1 MMQFIRDH
9 ANSVWAKILLIG
21 VGVSL
26 AGIGG
31 TQIFSGPSADAVASV
46 DGSKITLQEVEAQY
60 QLLLNNYAQNT
71 ELTEEMQRQY
81 KLIAREDLIQRR
93 ALNKQAEDWK
103 IRASDRAVAEKIIEI
118 PAFQKNGVFDQ
129 ETYKQAL
136 FYSGYNIESFED
148 GVRRDVEDQIIRE
161 AFALSA
167 FASEKAL
174 IEELEY
180 VGQTRDLAVA
190 TYNYRDQAKN
200 VTVSNDEVAARYEAN
215 KGQFVTP
222 DRIKVQYLELTP
234 ALFGAETQIDLSS
247 DMVADEMTK
256 LKKENEQRASEQFT
270 IEYSN
275 DAEKAEALQLLAD
288 LRVAL
293 VSGAMTFDEAK
304 AKMEEVNNAYY
315 NKNGNFKY
323 GAAGIPQFDDA
334 LFALTEA
341 DPYSEPFATDGEV
354 HLVHLLGITTPF
366 ADENDLKTAAVNNLK
381 QKQHLDQYL
390 QAEARMQQ
398 LAETYTESLDEIAQD
413 LGVPLKET
421 EWLNVDQP
429 EGFIANPTVWD
440 ALNTVDVREN
450 HRNSLPFAFNNEDN
464 HAMIVRIADQEERRQ
479 KSLDESYDEI
489 KAELT
494 MEKAKSSITDR
505 VNAMLEAGDVE
516 SFQNDIEQLGFAYNQ
531 YNDLAITSIGNLQAK
546 PVEQEAISNGFEK
559 VKQLKDNKPEYLV
572 EDIDGHI
579 VVVAVNNIKKGESA
593 DFPDDMKTQ
602 LREYLDARSGSYEYQ
617 ALLLYIKNHSNIKL
631 YNSSFFN

>member
-1 MMQFIRDH
+1 MQFIRDH

-31 TQIFSGPSADAVASV
+31 TQIFSGPSADTIASV

-60 QLLLNNYAQNT
+60 QLLLNNYAQNV
-71 ELTEEMQRQY
+71 ELTEELQRQY

-103 IRASDRAVAEKIIEI
+103 IRASDRAVAEKIIEV

-136 FYSGYNIESFED
+136 FYSGYNIETFED
-148 GVRRDVEDQIIRE
+148 NVRRDVEDQVIRE

-174 IEELEY
+174 TEELEY
-180 VGQTRDLAVA
+180 IGQTRDIAVA
-190 TYNYRDQAKN
+190 TYNYKDQLNN
-200 VTVSNDEVAARYEAN
+200 VAVSDDEIAARYDTH
-215 KGQFVTP
+215 KDQFVTP
-222 DRIKVQYLELTP
+222 NRIRVQYIELTP
-234 ALFGAETQIDLSS
+234 ELLGSNSQAMPSAEMIT
-247 DMVADEMTK
+247 AEMAK
-256 LKKENEQRASEQFT
+256 LKKANEQRASEQFT

-275 DAEKAEALQLLAD
+275 EAEKNQALQLLTD
-288 LRVAL
+288 LNAQLRT
-293 VSGAMTFDEAK
+293 GAISFDEAK
-304 AKMEEVNNAYY
+304 AKMKEVPNAYY

-323 GAAGIPQFDDA
+323 GTAGIPEFDDA
-334 LFALTEA
+334 LFALTEEN
-341 DPYSEPFATDGEV
+341 PYSAPFATDGEV
-354 HLVHLLGITTPF
+354 HLVHLLGITSPF
-366 ADENDLKTAAVNNLK
+366 ANEKALEVAAVNSLK
-381 QKQHLDQYL
+381 EKQQADQYL

-421 EWLNVDQP
+421 QWLNLDQP
-429 EGFIANPTVWD
+429 EGFLANPTVWD
-440 ALNTVDVREN
+440 ALNTVDVRDN

-464 HAMIVRIADQEERRQ
+464 HAMIVRIASQEDRRQ
-479 KSLDESYDEI
+479 KTLEESFDEI
-489 KAELT
+489 KAELA
-494 MEKAKSSITDR
+494 MEKAKSSITAL

-546 PVEQEAISNGFEK
+546 PVEQTAISNGFEK
-559 VKQLKDNKPEYLV
+559 VKQLKNHKPEYLV
-572 EDIDGHI
+572 EDVDGHI
-579 VVVAVNNIKKGESA
+579 VVVAINKITKGESA
-593 DFPDDMKTQ
+593 DFPEEVKMQ
-602 LREYLDARSGSYEYQ
+602 LREYLDARAGSYEYQ